1 MQQET
6 ECTTCHYL
14 NTYDGEM
21 MLLQFLDK
29 LFMLM
34 WNAYPHLV

>member
-6 ECTTCHYL
+6 ECATCHNL
-14 NTYDGEM
+14 NTYAGEM

-29 LFMLM
+29 LSMLM
-34 WNAYPHLV
+34 WNAYPHPV